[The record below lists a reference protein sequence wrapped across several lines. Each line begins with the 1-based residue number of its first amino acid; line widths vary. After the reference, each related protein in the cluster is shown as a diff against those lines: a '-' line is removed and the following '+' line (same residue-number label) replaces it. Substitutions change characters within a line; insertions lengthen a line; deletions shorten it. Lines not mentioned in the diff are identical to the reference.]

1 MNIFELAAELGRALK
16 EDKRLIALDEAR
28 VAYENDETVMKLMME
43 YEVQQRAM
51 QNEAMKTERRQI
63 GKAQREA
70 EEQRRFEL
78 KQQKKKEKKRGH

>member
-51 QNEAMKTERRQI
+51 QNEAMKTERFHLD
-63 GKAQREA
+63 GKYHPCDNKR
-70 EEQRRFEL
+70 
-78 KQQKKKEKKRGH
+78 KQ